1 MYKKI
6 VRFSKWLILFS
17 LVCLAIFSISCNSE
31 KRMNRLCAKCVA
43 KEVVKDSTNTTVTNN
58 YYDSLLYYKNR
69 VGKPIVIEADCD
81 SLLKLLASNNNTLVS
96 IDNGIKTSV
105 IKTNKGFIFKCETD
119 SLKQLVQLLKQKIE
133 TNRTKTSEK
142 TIEVPVYCDK
152 KHLDW
157 WDKILIVCGKIFIFV
172 AFGTAIYFGFKLGI
186 LKRFK

>member
-1 MYKKI
+1 MYKKL
-6 VRFSKWLILFS
+6 VSFSKWLILFS
-17 LVCLAIFSISCNSE
+17 LFCLAVFLTSCNSQ

-43 KEVVKDSTNTTVTNN
+43 KEIVKDSTNTTVTNN

-69 VGKPIVIEADCD
+69 TAKPIIVDGNCD
-81 SLLKLLASNNNTLVS
+81 SLVKLLATHNNTLVS
-96 IDNGIKTSV
+96 VDNGIKTSV

-133 TNRTKTSEK
+133 TNTIKTIEK

-157 WDKILIVCGKIFIFV
+157 WDKILIVCGKIFVFL
-172 AFGTAIYFGFKLGI
+172 AFGVAIYFGFKLGI
-186 LKRFK
+186 LKRL